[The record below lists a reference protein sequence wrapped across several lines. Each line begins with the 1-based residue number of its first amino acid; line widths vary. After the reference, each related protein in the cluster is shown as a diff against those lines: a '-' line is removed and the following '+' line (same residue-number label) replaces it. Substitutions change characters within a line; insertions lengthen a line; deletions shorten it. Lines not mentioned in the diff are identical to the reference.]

1 MSNGLVDLK
10 RLSQVKDKKDIKKLS
25 YAQFPG
31 THCPLFGVALTALLV
46 EDMKVLVVGT
56 EECTYYTKMFAIG
69 REKSGEAADNILS
82 LVIGQDD
89 VVFGGAD
96 ALREALICIDTEYK
110 PKAILVVTTCIP
122 EITGEDYNA
131 VIQSMRQSINAKLM
145 CVKTEHFRCSNHLPG
160 IERTLE
166 AFADVMEA
174 RRVKLKTVNI
184 LGHRH
189 KGIEKTELFSI
200 LKGENVEINLSIPSK
215 CTVELFKEAASA
227 QLNIVTDQAAIL
239 LAKKMKE
246 RFGTDYVYFGKHGS
260 LRRISAAYEQLSE
273 KLGLSIEGKL
283 EVIKTR
289 AQLVLSKCEEQLS
302 GKSFIYGN
310 TPFSAFEACSL
321 FCSLGMKPILIQT
334 NDILN
339 TDLSCIEEIM
349 STGNDPLITE
359 VANIAPLRKLYS
371 SLRPDFYIGHEYPHI
386 LAKHGIAHAVLDP
399 AAGRL
404 GFELLEMAGGM
415 LVQAQERIKGSSG
428 KELKHAVL

>member
-1 MSNGLVDLK
+1 LNNGLNDLK
-10 RLSQVKDKKDIKKLS
+10 RLSQVKNKKDIKKLS

-69 REKSGEAADNILS
+69 REKAGEATDNILS
-82 LVIGQDD
+82 LVIEQDE
-89 VVFGGAD
+89 VVFGATD
-96 ALREALICIDTEYK
+96 ALREALIRIDREYK

-131 VIQSMRQSINAKLM
+131 VIQSMQPIINAKLM

-166 AFADVMEA
+166 AFADVMEV
-174 RRVKLKTVNI
+174 RRVKHNTVNI
-184 LGHRH
+184 LEHRH

-215 CTVELFKEAASA
+215 CTVELLKEAASA
-227 QLNIVTDQAAIL
+227 QLNIVTDPSAL
-239 LAKKMKE
+239 SLAEKMKE
-246 RFGTDYVYFGKHGS
+246 RFGTDYVYLGKHGS
-260 LRRISAAYEQLSE
+260 LRRIRLAYEQLSE
-273 KLGLSIEGKL
+273 KMGLRIEGKV
-283 EVIKTR
+283 EEISKR
-289 AQLVLSKCEEQLS
+289 AQMVLLKCEEQLS

-310 TPFSAFEACSL
+310 TPFPAFEACSL
-321 FCSLGMKPILIQT
+321 FCSIGMNPIIIQT
-334 NDILN
+334 NDVSDS
-339 TDLSCIEEIM
+339 DLPCIEEIM

-371 SLRPDFYIGHEYPHI
+371 SLTPDFYIGHEYPHL
-386 LAKHGIAHAVLDP
+386 LAKHGIAHAILDP
-399 AAGRL
+399 VAGRI
-404 GFELLEMAGGM
+404 GFELIEMTAGL
-415 LVQAQERIKGSSG
+415 LVQALERTKGSNG
-428 KELKHAVL
+428 KELKHAAF